1 LQYMPVT
8 GAGID
13 MSGTAAHV
21 PTPRPIDTHWST
33 RRWVHRMSMRT
44 FAPMAADR

>member
-8 GAGID
+8 GVGID
-13 MSGTAAHV
+13 TSGTAAHV
-21 PTPRPIDTHWST
+21 PTPPTIDTHWSA
-33 RRWVHRMSMRT
+33 RRIRRCVGMRT